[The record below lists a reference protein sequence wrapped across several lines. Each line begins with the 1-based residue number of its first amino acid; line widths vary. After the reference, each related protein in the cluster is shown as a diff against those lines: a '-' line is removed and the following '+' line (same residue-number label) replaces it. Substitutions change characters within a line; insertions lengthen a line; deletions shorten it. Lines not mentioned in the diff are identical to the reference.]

1 MHNFIPHPF
10 RYIMMP
16 GESITIIL
24 IIKAN
29 ASYEDDIFEKNKE
42 MRKILY
48 IKIKDTNTHF
58 SIPLHIHITNMSLDS
73 DFSKE

>member
-10 RYIMMP
+10 RYIMLP
-16 GESITIIL
+16 GESISIWLT
-24 IIKAN
+24 IKAN
-29 ASYEDDIFEKNKE
+29 ASYEDDIFEKTNQ

-58 SIPLHIHITNMSLDS
+58 SIPLFIHITQMSMDS